1 MFDGPPRYQP
11 VTPQPQDWE
20 NLGRDEE
27 PIRVNGEV
35 RTLDTS
41 DDVAN
46 REENREGLA
55 RSLEQHAKL
64 PLKEANRLVRA
75 LFCQAHPTEEKRR
88 TLDPGMLRVAT
99 SLFNDPDCAQHLSSF
114 TKLGVDAQKRELL
127 KMAAELERE
136 TNPSPKAQR
145 MFSLSML
152 AHVRTL
158 PPETILGGTA
168 LCHPDTGKPDD
179 AMRNAWRLAVRSA
192 DSTSSGPL
200 LREFRAFSDEIYGP
214 LDSSRDFKALAEDMA
229 VVRFPERFIRQT
241 DLHTANISAQIVRNP
256 RIADYIEILSCYA
269 AYRDTRIMTPS
280 ILDDLEKKG
289 EFDLK
294 NGKPLPFRDEASAK
308 KLTEFLLGM
317 VNDIACKE
325 YGIPLVPLKFDG
337 VTDPTTAAEYNLQSR
352 DIYVNL
358 DHALKRGNE
367 NVGIAAVIG
376 SLVHECTHAWHHQ
389 LTINPDVPKPPGW
402 RDAEAILDFNF
413 KNYASP
419 AMVHPTMYERQPTER
434 HAHAAGF
441 AVQRNIEHSLG
452 SKVNNLSNTPMSD
465 TRRLLVAGWAQSATN
480 PYPRE
485 FEGDEHK
492 AMGMAS
498 LFPDTRPRPPSLQE
512 RLERVMVTMPK
523 IELPESS
530 DDEL

>member
-1 MFDGPPRYQP
+1 MFEGLPRLQP
-11 VTPQPQDWE
+11 MTPQPQDWE
-20 NLGRDEE
+20 KPASVNEE
-27 PIRVNGEV
+27 PILVNGTV
-35 RTLDTS
+35 LTLNTS
-41 DDVAN
+41 DAVAN
-46 REENREGLA
+46 REENRDALT
-55 RSLEQHAKL
+55 RSLEHLAKL
-64 PLKEANRLVRA
+64 PLEEANGLVKA

-114 TKLGVDAQKRELL
+114 TQKSVDAQKRELL
-127 KMAAELERE
+127 EMAAELE
-136 TNPSPKAQR
+136 TNPSPTPEARRK
-145 MFSLSML
+145 FSLSML

-168 LCHPDTGKPDD
+168 LCHPDPGKPDD

-214 LDSSRDFKALAEDMA
+214 VDPSRPIKNSSRDFNALAEDMA
-229 VVRFPERFIRQT
+229 VVHFPERFIRQT
-241 DLHTANISAQIVRNP
+241 DLHTANISAQIVRDP
-256 RIADYIEILSCYA
+256 RIADSIEILSCYA
-269 AYRDTRIMTPS
+269 AYRNTGISVRDAYA
-280 ILDDLEKKG
+280 DNG
-289 EFDLK
+289 EFD
-294 NGKPLPFRDEASAK
+294 GRKPLPFRDEASAK
-308 KLTEFLLGM
+308 KMTAYLLGM
-317 VNDIACKE
+317 VNDIACME

-337 VTDPTTAAEYNLQSR
+337 VTDLQTAAEYNLQSR

-358 DHALKRGNE
+358 DHALKRDKE

-419 AMVHPTMYERQPTER
+419 AIVHPTMYERQPTER

-452 SKVNNLSNTPMSD
+452 SKVKNLSDTPMSES
-465 TRRLLVAGWAQSATN
+465 RRLLVAGWAQSATN
-480 PYPRE
+480 PNPSV

-498 LFPDTRPRPPSLQE
+498 LVLNPRPWE
-512 RLERVMVTMPK
+512 RK
-523 IELPESS
+523 
-530 DDEL
+530 

>member
-1 MFDGPPRYQP
+1 MFEGLPRLQP
-11 VTPQPQDWE
+11 MTPQPQDWE
-20 NLGRDEE
+20 KPASVDEE
-27 PIRVNGEV
+27 PILVNGTV
-35 RTLDTS
+35 LTLNTS

-46 REENREGLA
+46 REENRDALA

-114 TKLGVDAQKRELL
+114 TKLGVDDQKRELL
-127 KMAAELERE
+127 EMAAELE
-136 TNPSPKAQR
+136 TNLPPSPKAQR

-168 LCHPDTGKPDD
+168 LCHPDPGKPDD

-214 LDSSRDFKALAEDMA
+214 LDPSRPIKDSSRDFNALAEDMA

-241 DLHTANISAQIVRNP
+241 DLHTANISAQIVGNP
-256 RIADYIEILSCYA
+256 RIADCIEVLSCYA
-269 AYRDTRIMTPS
+269 AYRNTPS
-280 ILDDLEKKG
+280 SIRDGLADQG
-289 EFDLK
+289 TF
-294 NGKPLPFRDEASAK
+294 NGRKPLPFRDEASAK
-308 KLTEFLLGM
+308 KMTAYLLGM

-337 VTDPTTAAEYNLQSR
+337 VTDLQTAAEYNLQSR

-358 DHALKRGNE
+358 DHALKRDEE

-419 AMVHPTMYERQPTER
+419 AIVHPTMYKRQPTER

-452 SKVNNLSNTPMSD
+452 SKVKNLSDTPMSES
-465 TRRLLVAGWAQSATN
+465 RRLLVAGWAQSATN
-480 PYPRE
+480 PNPSV

-498 LFPDTRPRPPSLQE
+498 LVLNPRPWE
-512 RLERVMVTMPK
+512 RK
-523 IELPESS
+523 
-530 DDEL
+530 